1 MNSPQSSTCFMRAR
15 THSYILLTQDEF
27 SGRFLTI
34 DSGQVTVETLERVD
48 GVFKVGHEDLTP
60 FPYDVLKAARVY
72 MDSTLTKTPEALAEL
87 EALSGDTPRVTPQPA
102 APKPA
107 KAVPVAKGGGY
118 SLADLCK
125 EAGIDPGEAR
135 QRLRKA
141 KVQKPGGRWEWPNAE
156 AAKPLLVYLK

>member
-1 MNSPQSSTCFMRAR
+1 MNTQSSTCFMRAR
-15 THSYILLTQDEF
+15 THSYLLLTQDEF

-34 DSGQVTVETLERVD
+34 DSGQVTVETLERID
-48 GVFKVGHEDLTP
+48 GVFWVDNEDLTP

-72 MDSTLTKTPEALAEL
+72 LDSTLTKTPEALAEL

-107 KAVPVAKGGGY
+107 IRPPVAKGGGY

-125 EAGIDPGEAR
+125 EAGIEPGEAR

-141 KVQKPGGRWEWPNAE
+141 KVEKPGGRWEWPSAE
-156 AAKPLLVYLK
+156 AAKPLLVHLRG